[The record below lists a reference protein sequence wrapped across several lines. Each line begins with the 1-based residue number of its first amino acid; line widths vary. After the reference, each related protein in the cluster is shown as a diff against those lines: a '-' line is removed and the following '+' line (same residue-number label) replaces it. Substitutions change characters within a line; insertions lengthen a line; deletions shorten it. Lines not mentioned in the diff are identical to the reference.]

1 MAEATV
7 TKKTRAEKPK
17 TASPEA
23 PKSAPKRAP
32 EASQKGKETAFAV
45 ISTGGKQYHVRPGQR
60 LKIEKIL
67 GDHKE
72 GDAFVFKN
80 ILLKGDGDNLNI
92 GTPFVTGNVQAT
104 IVKIGRHKTVDVI
117 KYKQKSRYFKKYG
130 HRQPYFEVRIDS
142 IN

>member
-7 TKKTRAEKPK
+7 ATKPK
-17 TASPEA
+17 AKRA
-23 PKSAPKRAP
+23 PKAAPKAAKKAP
-32 EASQKGKETAFAV
+32 EASNTAFAV
-45 ISTGGKQYHVRPGQR
+45 ISTGGKQYRVMEGQK
-60 LKIEKIL
+60 LKIEKIP

-80 ILLKGDGDNLNI
+80 ILLKGNGDDLALGFPYI
-92 GTPFVTGNVQAT
+92 TGSTVSAT
-104 IVKIGRHKTVDVI
+104 ITQIGRYKTVDVI
-117 KYKQKSRYFKKYG
+117 HYKQKSRYFKKYG